1 MNDASTI
8 YAWEGI
14 NRQGRRVSG
23 QTTGQSL
30 SLIKAQLR
38 QQGICPG
45 RVRKKASHLPSLV
58 PPIKPA
64 DIALFTRQLATLL
77 KAGIPLLQAF
87 DIICEG
93 FESRQMRELIKG
105 LKQEIAAGNNLAAAL
120 RKHPRYFDELYCHLV
135 IAGEQ
140 AGALETLLERLAVH
154 QEKSQRLKVRI
165 RKAMTYPIAVIVIAC
180 LVSTFLLIHVVP
192 QFQNL
197 FAGVDG
203 QLPGFTL
210 GVIALSEFLQ
220 QAWWMVA
227 LGLGAAMAGLRQA
240 YGASAGFRYWVNA
253 GLLNLPLAGTLLKK
267 SAVARYARTLS
278 TTFAAGVPLLQALD
292 SVAGATDNG
301 LFKQAIKHMRH
312 DVSTGMPLNQSM
324 AVSGL
329 FPGMAIQM
337 TAIGEESGTLD
348 RMLEKVANH
357 YEADV
362 DTLVDNL
369 TSLMEPLI
377 MVVLGGIV
385 GALVIAMYLPVFE
398 LGTAF

>member
-14 NRQGRRVSG
+14 NRKGRRVSG
-23 QTTGQSL
+23 QTCGHSL
-30 SLIKAQLR
+30 ALIKAQLR

-45 RVRKKASHLPSLV
+45 RVQKAARRLPRFA
-58 PPIKPA
+58 PPIKPV

-77 KAGIPLLQAF
+77 RAGIPLLQAF
-87 DIICEG
+87 DIIREG
-93 FESRQMRELIKG
+93 TDHRRMRELVQG
-105 LKQEIAAGNNLAAAL
+105 LKQAIAGGHNLSQAL
-120 RKHPRYFDELYCHLV
+120 RKHPRHFDDLYCNL
-135 IAGEQ
+135 IAAGEQ
-140 AGALETLLERLAVH
+140 AGALETLLERVAIHL
-154 QEKSQRLKVRI
+154 EKSQQLKARI
-165 RKAMTYPIAVIVIAC
+165 KKAMTYPIAVIVVAC
-180 LVSTFLLIHVVP
+180 LVSTVLLIHVVP
-192 QFQNL
+192 QFQSL
-197 FAGVDG
+197 FAGVG
-203 QLPGFTL
+203 GKLPGFTL

-220 QAWWMVA
+220 RAWWVVA
-227 LGLGAAMAGLRQA
+227 LGVFAGFAGLRQA
-240 YGASAGFRYWVNA
+240 HQRSPGVRHWVDA

-278 TTFAAGVPLLQALD
+278 TTFAAGVPLVQALD
-292 SVAGATDNG
+292 SVAGATGNG
-301 LFKQAIKHMRH
+301 LFKQAIEHMRH
-312 DVSTGMPLNQSM
+312 DVSTGMPLHQSM
-324 AVSGL
+324 TRSGV

-348 RMLEKVANH
+348 HMLEKVANH

-362 DTLVDNL
+362 DHLVDNL

-385 GALVIAMYLPVFE
+385 GALVIAMYLPVFQ